1 MEGHCR
7 LGEMACVNDSIT
19 KAERPVRRVVQ
30 TETAETGR
38 G

>member
-1 MEGHCR
+1 MEGRCR

-19 KAERPVRRVVQ
+19 RAERPVIRVVQ
-30 TETAETGR
+30 IETAETGR